1 MDLAALFGQR
11 SALSLP
17 STFASSDT
25 LRGAMRI
32 TIVTGAF
39 LPVPPI
45 MGGAVEK
52 FWGAAGREFARQGH
66 RVTHISRAVSDFSRR
81 ETREG
86 VEHIRVRGYDTPS
99 SLWRLKLLDLLY
111 SLRVRRALPPADILV
126 TNTFWL
132 PFLAGRADLGKLY
145 VHVARAPKGQMR
157 FYGKAA
163 RLQAPSSVIA
173 QAIER
178 EAPVLQDRIVVLP
191 YAAPAPISGDAPLPF
206 EMRDRVVLFVGRVH
220 PEKGVHLL
228 VQAFMQEC
236 DGALRGWTLRIVGP
250 TEVAQGGGGESY
262 LRQLREVAGS
272 PGRVQFS
279 GPIFDPIELEHAY
292 RRARLFVY
300 PSLAE
305 TGETFG
311 LAALEAMT
319 YGCAV
324 LVSGLACFRDFIED
338 GLTGFVFGHRAPDPV
353 RALREKITQLLSDE
367 PLLSSVGEA
376 GWRKSSEYSLE
387 RVARQF
393 LDDFASLD

>member
-1 MDLAALFGQR
+1 
-11 SALSLP
+11 
-17 STFASSDT
+17 
-25 LRGAMRI
+25 MRI

-52 FWGAAGREFARQGH
+52 FWDAAGREFARQGH
-66 RVTHISRAVSDFSRR
+66 RVTHISRAVLDLPRR

-99 SLWRLKLLDLLY
+99 SLWRLKLLDLFY
-111 SLRVRRALPPADILV
+111 SLRARRALPPADILV

-132 PFLAGRADLGKLY
+132 PLLAGRADLGKLY

-163 RLQAPSSVIA
+163 RFQAPSSVIA
-173 QAIER
+173 EAIER
-178 EAPVLQDRIVVLP
+178 EAPSLKDRIVVLP
-191 YAAPAPISGDAPLPF
+191 YAAPAHISGEAPLPF

-228 VQAFMQEC
+228 VQAFMEEC

-262 LRQLREVAGS
+262 LRLLREVAGS
-272 PGRVQFS
+272 SGRVQYR
-279 GPIFDPIELEHAY
+279 GPIFDPIELERAY
-292 RRARLFVY
+292 RSARLFVY

-305 TGETFG
+305 TGETFS

-393 LDDFASLD
+393 LDDFALLD